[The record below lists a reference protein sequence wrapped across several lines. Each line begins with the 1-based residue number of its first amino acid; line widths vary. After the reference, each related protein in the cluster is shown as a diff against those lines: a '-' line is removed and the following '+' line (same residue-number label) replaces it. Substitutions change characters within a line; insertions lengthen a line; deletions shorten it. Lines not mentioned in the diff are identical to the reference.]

1 MFGYAD
7 LPVHDESAIA
17 RPHSS
22 SASCFSPFGRF
33 RPTLHCT
40 STDTLQPS
48 TMQSERSSKS
58 YSFISEG
65 SFCAESSAYDWGRGV
80 GAGDDVYGL
89 RVPREIRVHSS
100 TPTDL
105 DDVLSVSPR
114 SRAATNASN
123 KGAGQKHSVA
133 FDRTWVDSDIPVVG
147 GRSSSAPPSIQLLQ
161 EVLHPSDRRR
171 AATAPPTGF
180 FNHLLYGSLRAGAL
194 AELFSQPYC
203 GLAISAAATGFMLP
217 FLADA
222 FQPLLCVYLSFNSD
236 QCTATLRFLKLP
248 GIISFFIGL
257 LSDFYPIWSFHRK
270 SYMLGGWILAY
281 VALMALVVVALIDD
295 SNGLMNPGARTF
307 YGGVVYVL
315 LMLAAALGV
324 TVASVAAFAFLVELS
339 QREPI
344 HERGTLLVQYLL
356 TQEAATLLADI
367 VISLVVGYNEES
379 ESTEA
384 VISMKVIILIMAL
397 VALVPIPAVLFRL
410 DEEPRQ
416 LKVDSVDRSSLAHQ
430 LWNILQQEAVWRI
443 ILFVCFSV
451 FLSSFRFNFVDE
463 AVLTW
468 ANASPDAKRVGEIPK
483 QIVTML
489 SIFMFQLTLFNY
501 SWVRISVGG
510 LLLGVGVNLVA
521 AVPTIFDS
529 VRSAWYTMAI
539 SSLIGVSRAAV
550 LLVTTLPIVEVT
562 ENCLEGATTGL
573 VSSYNILINMAIL
586 TFSDYISTSSSQL
599 KTDFTD
605 GVIDQDSSE
614 TRTQV
619 LSFVMANCAINLL
632 ALVPILYLLPR
643 QKLEAQ
649 EMRTYGEYSRPAGI
663 AVTALFVGLVAYA
676 GTVNL
681 LALLNDTN

>member
-1 MFGYAD
+1 
-7 LPVHDESAIA
+7 
-17 RPHSS
+17 
-22 SASCFSPFGRF
+22 
-33 RPTLHCT
+33 
-40 STDTLQPS
+40 
-48 TMQSERSSKS
+48 MQSERSSKS

-65 SFCAESSAYDWGRGV
+65 SFCAESTAYDWDRIAAQT

-89 RVPREIRVHSS
+89 RVPREGRAHSS
-100 TPTDL
+100 TPTDNV

-114 SRAATNASN
+114 RSRGATGTSKACD
-123 KGAGQKHSVA
+123 AGRKHSVA
-133 FDRTWVDSDIPVVG
+133 FDRTWVDSEIPVV

-161 EVLHPSDRRR
+161 EVLRPSERRR
-171 AATAPPTGF
+171 AATAPPSGF

-203 GLAISAAATGFMLP
+203 GLAISAAATGFMIP

-222 FQPLLCVYLSFNSD
+222 FQPLLCVYLGFSSD

-248 GIISFFIGL
+248 GVVSFFIGL

-270 SYMLGGWILAY
+270 SYMLGGWIFAY
-281 VALMALVVVALIDD
+281 MALMALVIVALIDD
-295 SNGLMNPGARTF
+295 SAGFMNPSVRTF
-307 YGGVVYVL
+307 YGGAVYVL
-315 LMLAAALGV
+315 LMMAASFGI

-367 VISLVVGYNEES
+367 VVSLVVGYNEKS
-379 ESTEA
+379 DTTEA
-384 VISMKVIILIMAL
+384 VISMKIVILMMAV

-416 LKVDSVDRSSLAHQ
+416 LKVDSVDRSSLTHQ
-430 LWNILQQEAVWRI
+430 LWSILQQEAVWRI
-443 ILFVCFSV
+443 LLFVCFSV
-451 FLSSFRFNFVDE
+451 FLSSFRFTFADD
-463 AVLTW
+463 AVLYW
-468 ANASPDAKRVGEIPK
+468 AGASPNAERVGEISK
-483 QIVTML
+483 QVVMIL
-489 SIFMFQLTLFNY
+489 SISAFQLTLFNY

-510 LLLGVGVNLVA
+510 LLLGVVVSLLA
-521 AVPTIFDS
+521 ALPTILDC
-529 VRSAWYTMAI
+529 VRSAWYTLAI
-539 SSLIGVSRAAV
+539 LSLVGISRAAV
-550 LLVTTLPIVEVT
+550 LLVTALPIVEIT

-573 VSSYNILINMAIL
+573 VSSYNTLISMVIF
-586 TFSDYISTSSSQL
+586 TFSDAISTSSADIKQ
-599 KTDFTD
+599 DFMND
-605 GVIDQDSSE
+605 VIAQDASE

-619 LSFVMANCAINLL
+619 LSFVMSNCAINLL

-663 AVTALFVGLVAYA
+663 AITVLFLGLVAYA
-676 GTVNL
+676 ATVNL
-681 LALLNDTN
+681 LALLNDTK